1 MNKERAFDKECA
13 LEKKPCRLS
22 DATRFRQR
30 RGQERGVVFVE
41 GAILSAI
48 VSGRLTLQWP
58 P

>member
-1 MNKERAFDKECA
+1 MNKECAFDKECA

-22 DATRFRQR
+22 DATRFRR

-41 GAILSAI
+41 GAILSAL